1 MKMEQWNHTI
11 DHNLGDGFSSDKF
24 LTHVPK
30 GAVLPDIRTEV
41 CSEFFSFC
49 LDNGSAPRAES
60 PGTFFCRVREG
71 FQYPGQYSAGG
82 RCS

>member
-49 LDNGSAPRAES
+49 LDNGRARAREPFS
-60 PGTFFCRVREG
+60 SFCRVREE